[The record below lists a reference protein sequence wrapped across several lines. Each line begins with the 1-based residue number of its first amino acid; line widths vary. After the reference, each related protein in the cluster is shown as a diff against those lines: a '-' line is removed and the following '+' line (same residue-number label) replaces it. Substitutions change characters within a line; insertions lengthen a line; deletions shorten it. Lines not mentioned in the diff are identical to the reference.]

1 MYNTNRISMTVIFPV
16 VVLYRSN
23 SASKAKSGGR
33 KILIQDTTTEVIN
46 VSIVRSPLVVYQLQ
60 QYSL

>member
-1 MYNTNRISMTVIFPV
+1 MMVIFPV

-33 KILIQDTTTEVIN
+33 KMLMQDTTTEVIN
-46 VSIVRSPLVVYQLQ
+46 VSIVSNPLVV
-60 QYSL
+60 